1 MKIRFVIAIVT
12 CFTFTA
18 CGQFTP
24 TQIGQIL
31 GGGNGV
37 LSTDEIA
44 RGLKEALQVGISN
57 GSAQASKVDGYFGNN
72 LIKLAFPPDAQK
84 VENTL
89 RQIGLGGEV
98 DKFVV
103 TLNRAAEQAAIKA
116 KPIFVKAITNMS
128 ISDAIGILKGQPNAA
143 TQYLRQTTY
152 NELYNEFAPV
162 MESSLGSTNAT
173 KYYTDLANSYNKI
186 PLTSQKLNPDLK
198 KYATDK
204 AIDGLFTLVA
214 QEEQKIREN
223 PAARVSD
230 LLKKVFANN

>member
-31 GGGNGV
+31 GGGNGA
-37 LSTDEIA
+37 LSTDEIV

-116 KPIFVKAITNMS
+116 KPIFIKAITNMS

-152 NELYNEFAPV
+152 NELYSEFSPV